1 MRHGELPEGVSLQR
15 STDVFDSSSVPAGL
29 LGAHQT
35 AAQVW
40 GEVEVLAGSLT
51 FVWEDGDE
59 PGVVLSA
66 GDTLVVPPAKPHHVE
81 LGPDARFRVS
91 FHR

>member
-1 MRHGELPEGVSLQR
+1 M
-15 STDVFDSSSVPAGL
+15 
-29 LGAHQT
+29 
-35 AAQVW
+35 
-40 GEVEVLAGSLT
+40 T
-51 FVWEDGDE
+51 FVWEDRDE
-59 PGVVLSA
+59 PAVVLSA